1 MLTYLYD
8 ASYTMYIHGAWLYLV
23 LLFIYLGIRYYKYR
37 EKINILDKHFSMNLF
52 INEKDFTYRRDL
64 VEKLQYEIYLKEFEN
79 NKKIVEDFR
88 IKETEKEYYL
98 NLWTHQVKTPIA
110 AMNLILQGDFNK
122 RGKEIKTELKK
133 IGIYVDNIINYMKIE
148 QNSSDFFFKEH
159 SLEKI
164 INKLLKNNSLLFIYK
179 GLNLE
184 LKIKDCSIVTDE
196 KWLLFALEQILLN
209 AIKYTNKGSV
219 SIFNEDSSPFTI
231 HIKDTGVGISKS
243 DLSRISD
250 LGFTGENGRLDPNS
264 TGIGLYITDKIL
276 KELGYE
282 YKIISEVGKGTE
294 FVINL
299 ERKKIYID

>member
-1 MLTYLYD
+1 
-8 ASYTMYIHGAWLYLV
+8 
-23 LLFIYLGIRYYKYR
+23 
-37 EKINILDKHFSMNLF
+37 MNLF